1 MKPLLAAMKRVVVT
15 GVISRHHYLEKHR
28 VLSISVDLVTT
39 LNIAVLGGVQYAYTR
54 ESSLAA

>member
-1 MKPLLAAMKRVVVT
+1 MKRLALT
-15 GVISRHHYLEKHR
+15 GVILRHHYLEKHR

-39 LNIAVLGGVQYAYTR
+39 LNIAALGGVQYAYTR